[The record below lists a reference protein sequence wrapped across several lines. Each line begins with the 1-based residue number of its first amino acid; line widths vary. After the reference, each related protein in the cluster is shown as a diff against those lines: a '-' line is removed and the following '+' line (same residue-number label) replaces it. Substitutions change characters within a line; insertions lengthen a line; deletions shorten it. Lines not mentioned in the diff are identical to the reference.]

1 MGIGR
6 SRLHYLMPAT
16 RSYVELKTPSA
27 FILIIVAIIS
37 ALFFTSLWDPVAEP
51 PPAATDPE
59 RDLSVILRRDLVSGG
74 MTSADLLHIRR
85 QNSGSIRPPTD
96 LDKASALLA
105 QCETLLTEF
114 QEFKDDPVFQRRRF
128 APGSRF
134 ADWRDRAWHLL
145 DTRPDETLVGSDIH
159 RLPSRLIGVA
169 NDYTGV
175 LDYPSSQEEWF
186 ANFYLPMACQ
196 SVQPQE

>member
-1 MGIGR
+1 
-6 SRLHYLMPAT
+6 MPAT
-16 RSYVELKTPSA
+16 RSHVKIKASCA
-27 FILIIVAIIS
+27 FALIIVAIIA
-37 ALFFTSLWDPVAEP
+37 ALYSSPPLVPVVEP
-51 PPAATDPE
+51 QAVNVDPE
-59 RDLSVILRRDLVSGG
+59 RDLAVILRRDLVLQGL
-74 MTSADLLHIRR
+74 TSEDLRLLRNQH
-85 QNSGSIRPPTD
+85 QKVLPPTD
-96 LDKASALLA
+96 KEQASAFLTE
-105 QCETLLTEF
+105 CETLWTEF

-159 RLPSRLIGVA
+159 RLPGRMIGVA

-175 LDYPSSQEEWF
+175 LEYPSSQEEWF
-186 ANFYLPMACQ
+186 ANFYLPMARQ